1 VVGLDYGEGGDRFP
15 LTLTSGEVEERDWP
29 VWIMVRA
36 VTRFTHLVFGRGGG
50 KRLVSLDD
58 GEGSDAFYSPCI
70 WERWR
75 KETGQSG

>member
-1 VVGLDYGEGGDRFP
+1 
-15 LTLTSGEVEERDWP
+15 
-29 VWIMVRA
+29 VRV

-58 GEGSDAFYSPCI
+58 GESSDPFYSPCI